1 MITDEKKEEIREAAD
16 LVEVVGD
23 YVRLKRSGSGF
34 VGLCPFH
41 DEKPPSFNVT
51 PRLGIYKCFGCGE
64 SGDVFGFVM
73 EMEGIG
79 FGEALRTL
87 AERYGVALPEES
99 TPEESEAHKEKEG
112 VYHALKFAA
121 LYYFRQLLESDEAE
135 KARDRK
141 STRLNSSHVAI

>member
-41 DEKPPSFNVT
+41 DEKTPSFNVT

-87 AERYGVALPEES
+87 AERYGVPLPE
-99 TPEESEAHKEKEG
+99 
-112 VYHALKFAA
+112 
-121 LYYFRQLLESDEAE
+121 
-135 KARDRK
+135 DRK
-141 STRLNSSHVAI
+141 STRLNSSH